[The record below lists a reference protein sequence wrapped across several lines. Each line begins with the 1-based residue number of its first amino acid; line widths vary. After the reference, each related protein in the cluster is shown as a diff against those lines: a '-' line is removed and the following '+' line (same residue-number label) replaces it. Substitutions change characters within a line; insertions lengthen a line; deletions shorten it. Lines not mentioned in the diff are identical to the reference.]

1 MICEFKI
8 FEKFLS
14 ESISISDNLSETQ
27 RIYIKS
33 VIQVLNE
40 EGIFSNQAGDMLN
53 LSKTIGEDAILY
65 GKRYTDEMIML
76 SFKKFCATKN
86 IAIFPADE

>member
-1 MICEFKI
+1 MNK
-8 FEKFLS
+8 
-14 ESISISDNLSETQ
+14 
-27 RIYIKS
+27 
-33 VIQVLNE
+33 
-40 EGIFSNQAGDMLN
+40 
-53 LSKTIGEDAILY
+53 DAILY